1 MSGMNGAM
9 TDFNIWNRTLTKEEL
24 FDWSS
29 CKKMLNGNI
38 VSWNNIT
45 LNMMGDF
52 DIIDLAID
60 EVCGHIESKN
70 KIEAFENKKNF
81 LDGKYFCNKI
91 GELAVASNNQTLQQ
105 MLSEVQKLENYND
118 KESRVDPW
126 FFRIISE
133 WKVKA

>member
-29 CKKMLNGNI
+29 CKKMLNGNV

-60 EVCGHIESKN
+60 EVCGDIESKN
-70 KIEAFENKKNF
+70 KIEAFENKRNF

-105 MLSEVQKLENYND
+105 MLSEVQNLENYN
-118 KESRVDPW
+118 
-126 FFRIISE
+126 FRILD
-133 WKVKA
+133 